1 MNRNDC
7 IYTFYSVLIPAL
19 ESAPDRDLWLTG
31 RGCWTHLGHA
41 IVSEN
46 CREKE
51 TETRVTTTD
60 DGHKTMEMSGGTK
73 TQRRAEKQKKEKVK
87 SIFDLKI
94 TCFYTVLIVLGIIL
108 KLFKL

>member
-51 TETRVTTTD
+51 TETRVTTD
-60 DGHKTMEMSGGTK
+60 DGHKTMEMSRGTK

-108 KLFKL
+108 KL